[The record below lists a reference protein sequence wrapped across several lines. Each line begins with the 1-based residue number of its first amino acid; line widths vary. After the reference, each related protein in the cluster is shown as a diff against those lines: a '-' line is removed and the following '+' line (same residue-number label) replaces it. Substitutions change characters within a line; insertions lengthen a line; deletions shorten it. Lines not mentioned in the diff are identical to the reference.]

1 MKLKQFSWSKTLVVS
16 AFFTLFNSGI
26 SNAFLFKVLGVSG
39 NVKLQVNGQVSNLRP
54 GTKLE
59 TGQVLIIESGYCG
72 LMHANGKILEIKTPG
87 SFPAANLAKS
97 ITGNS
102 KTKVSDKY
110 LEYVLGQLSKTEEK
124 DMETNVRK
132 YMDVPGSVQRGSSK
146 PNTGNTA
153 SIYVDLF
160 SSNQIMPGP
169 YFISWTPIA
178 GSKGYDVSL
187 ADRFDEIVMQQK
199 SDSAFIEIDFSK
211 LPTQVDESY
220 KLVVTSPGTGS
231 KSVKEYIMNLVAH
244 ADLGLQADESAAAN
258 MVNGLICE
266 EKHYFLDAIKYY
278 EKASRQEPGVES
290 YSEALS
296 KLKSK
301 LVKK

>member
-1 MKLKQFSWSKTLVVS
+1 MKLKQFSWFKTILVS

-39 NVKLQVNGQVSNLRP
+39 NVKLQIDGQVRNLRP

-59 TGQVLIIESGYCG
+59 AGQVLIIESGYCG

-87 SFPAANLAKS
+87 SFPATNLAKS

-110 LEYVLGQLSKTEEK
+110 LEYVLGQLSKAEEK

-146 PNTGNTA
+146 PNTGNAA

-160 SSNQIMPGP
+160 SSNQIMSAP
-169 YFISWTPIA
+169 YYISWTPIT
-178 GSKGYDVSL
+178 GSKGYEVNL
-187 ADRFDEIVMQQK
+187 IDRFDEIIMQQK
-199 SDSAFIEIDFSK
+199 SDSAFTEIDFSK
-211 LPTQVDESY
+211 LLIKEKESY
-220 KLVVTSPGTGS
+220 KLVVTSPSTGS
-231 KSVKEYIMNLVAH
+231 KSVKEYIMNVVAPT
-244 ADLGLQADESAAAN
+244 DLGLQTDESAAAN
-258 MVNGLICE
+258 MVNGMICE

>member
-1 MKLKQFSWSKTLVVS
+1 MKLNQFSWSKIMVVS
-16 AFFTLFNSGI
+16 AFFTLFNAGI
-26 SNAFLFKVLGVSG
+26 SNAYLFKVLGVSG
-39 NVKLQVNGQVSNLRP
+39 NVKLQVNGQVNNLRP

-110 LEYVLGQLSKTEEK
+110 LEYVLGQLSKAEEK

-146 PNTGNTA
+146 PNTGNAA

-160 SSNQIMPGP
+160 SSNQIMKTP
-169 YFISWTPIA
+169 YFISWTPIP
-178 GSKGYDVSL
+178 GSKGYEVSL
-187 ADRFDEIVMQQK
+187 LDRFDETVMQRK
-199 SDSAFIEIDFSK
+199 SDSAFIEVDFSK
-211 LPTQVDESY
+211 LPSQGDESY
-220 KLVVTSPGTGS
+220 KLVVTSPATGS
-231 KSVKEYIMNLVAH
+231 KSVKEYIMNVVAH
-244 ADLGLQADESAAAN
+244 ADLGLQTDDSAATN
-258 MVNGLICE
+258 MVNGMICE

-278 EKASRQEPGVES
+278 EKASRQEPSVES